1 MRVRGKVSAGLRAE
15 GKRNERKQAG
25 RRAIERQNRTSRTGM
40 QNESRKKG
48 RVQRKSDDVDEF
60 PSQRLRQVACKIT
73 GTQYVALFLWLH
85 STISLA
91 LGFASIFGMEN
102 LGSPL
107 RRNAPTLS
115 CKLMLSD

>member
-48 RVQRKSDDVDEF
+48 RVQRKSDDVEF

-102 LGSPL
+102 LRSPL
-107 RRNAPTLS
+107 RRNALTLS
-115 CKLMLSD
+115 CNFMLSD